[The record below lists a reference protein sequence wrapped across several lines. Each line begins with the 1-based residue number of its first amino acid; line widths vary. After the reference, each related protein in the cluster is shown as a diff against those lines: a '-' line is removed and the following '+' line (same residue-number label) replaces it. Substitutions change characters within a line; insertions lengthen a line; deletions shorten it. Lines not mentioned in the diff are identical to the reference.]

1 MRRSQS
7 TKEAHSIVIRI
18 LLETTIA
25 IISEERHSRT
35 LYEAAKTI
43 GGIYVTCG
51 LHDEARKVLDQIH
64 RQIVSKSYTSSGKL
78 DFKIDPSVGR
88 GSYVFLVTFEET
100 ILSSYSISY
109 SKIMVDLLT
118 ETILYE
124 SYSRCLKS
132 EKNVEALLCTGARLY
147 AFLVKKSRKEQVT
160 IMQEQLHKTFLK
172 KWGSQIKTRNEIS
185 ITFVVSLLQV
195 LGNSTENIEIDHAA
209 CKSSNEKVRELMI
222 SGHFKEAYEV
232 ALCAFQFLE
241 HRGAYHHLQN
251 VGYGFKLSAYLASRG
266 IRQLLE
272 NPIDPELRAKML
284 ELSRNIIREVLK
296 ACKDSEISFVRL
308 NIEDLNDLIGLL
320 GEQQNYADLEVRRS
334 NIALKYSSYLT
345 IHFSGSSNPSGLLEM
360 TRKNGHTISLL
371 PSVNALSKPVFS
383 AATAPKPLTS
393 ARTYTTTSG
402 TSGAHSTPR
411 PLRCPISSL
420 RSTPPPVITEKR

>member
-1 MRRSQS
+1 VKQQLTKAYIHVCTHGTASSAILERAVIILTERFEHLKSLCGYSHVETLTVLRELVKMRRSQS
-7 TKEAHSIVIRI
+7 TKEAHSIIVRI

-43 GGIYVTCG
+43 GGIYVACG

-64 RQIVSKSYTSSGKL
+64 RQIVSKSYASGGKL
-78 DFKIDPSVGR
+78 DFKIDHSVGR

-109 SKIMVDLLT
+109 SKIMADLLT

-132 EKNVEALLCTGARLY
+132 EKNVEVLLCTGARLY
-147 AFLVKKSRKEQVT
+147 AFLVKKSRKEQV
-160 IMQEQLHKTFLK
+160 MVVQEQLHKTFLK
-172 KWGSQIKTRNEIS
+172 KWGANIKTRNEIS

-241 HRGAYHHLQN
+241 YRGAYHHLQN

-266 IRQLLE
+266 IKQLLE
-272 NPIDPELRAKML
+272 KPIDPELRAKML
-284 ELSRNIIREVLK
+284 ELSRNIIGEVLK
-296 ACKDSEISFVRL
+296 ACKDSEINFVRL
-308 NIEDLNDLIGLL
+308 NIENLNDLIGLL

-334 NIALKYSSYLT
+334 NIALK
-345 IHFSGSSNPSGLLEM
+345 H
-360 TRKNGHTISLL
+360 SL
-371 PSVNALSKPVFS
+371 
-383 AATAPKPLTS
+383 
-393 ARTYTTTSG
+393 
-402 TSGAHSTPR
+402 
-411 PLRCPISSL
+411 
-420 RSTPPPVITEKR
+420 